1 MRAVVQRV
9 SQAQV
14 TVDGRIVGAIG
25 FGLMV
30 LLGIHRLDGQKD
42 LDWMVDKILH
52 LRIFEDEAGLMN
64 RSLLEVGG
72 QLLVVSQFTLCGDCR
87 TGRRPSWNDA
97 AQPDT
102 ARQWYEQF
110 LETCRQRGIPT
121 QEGMFGAMMDVA
133 LTNAGPVTI
142 LLDSHKLF

>member
-14 TVDGRIVGAIG
+14 SVDGCPVGAIG

-30 LLGIHRLDGQKD
+30 LLGVHRLDGQKD
-42 LDWMVDKILH
+42 LDWIVDKILH
-52 LRIFEDEAGLMN
+52 LRIFEDDAGLMN
-64 RSLLEVGG
+64 RSLLEVRG

-87 TGRRPSWNDA
+87 KGRRPSWNEA
-97 AQPDT
+97 APPDT
-102 ARQWYEQF
+102 ARQWYDLF
-110 LETCRQRGIPT
+110 LAACRQRAIPT
-121 QEGMFGAMMDVA
+121 QAGMFGAMMDVT

-142 LLDSHKLF
+142 LLNSHKLF

>member
-14 TVDGRIVGAIG
+14 SVDGRIVGAIG

-30 LLGIHRLDGQKD
+30 LLGVHRLDGRRD

-87 TGRRPSWNDA
+87 KGRQCRDDSA
-97 AQPDT
+97 EPD
-102 ARQWYEQF
+102 Q
-110 LETCRQRGIPT
+110 
-121 QEGMFGAMMDVA
+121 
-133 LTNAGPVTI
+133 AGDTHNGQYGSVRTSI
-142 LLDSHKLF
+142 D

>member
-14 TVDGRIVGAIG
+14 TAEDRVVGAIG
-25 FGLMV
+25 FGLLV
-30 LLGIHRLDGQKD
+30 LLGVHRLDGPKD
-42 LDWMVDKILH
+42 LAWMVDKILH
-52 LRIFEDEAGLMN
+52 LRIFEDDAGLMN

-87 TGRRPSWNDA
+87 KGRRPSWNDA

-102 ARQWYEQF
+102 ARQLYEQF
-110 LETCRQRGIPT
+110 LETCRLHGIPT
-121 QEGMFGAMMDVA
+121 QAGMFGAMMDVA

-142 LLDSHKLF
+142 LLDSHKFF